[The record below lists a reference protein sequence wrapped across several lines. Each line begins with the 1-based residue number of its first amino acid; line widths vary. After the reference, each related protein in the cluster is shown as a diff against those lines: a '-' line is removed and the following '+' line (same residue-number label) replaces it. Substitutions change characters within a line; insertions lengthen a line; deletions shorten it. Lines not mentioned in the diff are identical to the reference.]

1 MADAATP
8 YSYRQD
14 ALVPLFPDD
23 KPIIVFDGIC
33 VLCSSWVN
41 FVLRHDTQAKFRL
54 LSAQSALGQ
63 ALYRH
68 YGMSQTEFETNIL
81 IENGRPWYR
90 LDGSI
95 RMAQGLGFPWSFV
108 VIARLLPQSVKD
120 GLYKLI
126 ASNRYK
132 WFGRRDTCYLP
143 DARFQDRF
151 LDQIPP

>member
-1 MADAATP
+1 MADATTP

-14 ALVPLFPDD
+14 PLVPLFADD

-33 VLCSSWVN
+33 VLCSGWVN
-41 FVLRHDTQAKFRL
+41 FVLSQDTKSKFRL
-54 LSAQSALGQ
+54 LSAQSELGQ

-81 IENGRPWYR
+81 IEEGIPWYR

-95 RMAQGLGFPWSFV
+95 RMAQGLGFPWSLV
-108 VIARLLPQSVKD
+108 VVARFLPGSLKD
-120 GLYKLI
+120 WLYNLV

-143 DARFQDRF
+143 DARFQERF
-151 LDQIPP
+151 LG